1 MISNTKPQCFAQKY
15 EKRKY
20 YICID
25 DMQLVLLSQSKGSP
39 ACEVDKAMVDGV
51 DGSERQTDGHELIS
65 QLQVSI

>member
-1 MISNTKPQCFAQKY
+1 MISNTKPQCFAQNTKK
-15 EKRKY
+15 EKY

-51 DGSERQTDGHELIS
+51 DGPERQTDGHELIS